1 MSEHSGLAGAPDGT
15 TRSPRATPRP
25 KSALWR
31 RIAATLALLGAPFV
45 VGALLCNYWVRVM
58 DMSALYVIL
67 ALGLNVVVGM
77 AGLLDLGYVAFYA
90 VGAYTMALLSSPQL
104 NLHYSFWLLLP
115 LAGVLAAIAGVAL
128 GYPVL
133 RLRSDYLAMVTLAF
147 GEIVR
152 IFLNNLDAPIN
163 VTNGPMGISG
173 ISPPYLLGYSL
184 KRNYEL
190 FGVEV
195 TYTAIFWYLILALAL
210 VTAVLLS
217 RLRDSRIGW
226 AWGAI
231 REDELAARTS
241 GIDVRRLKLCA
252 FGTGAF
258 FAGFAGCIFAA
269 FQGFVSPESFTLFE
283 SIAVLCMVVLGGIG
297 SLPGVAVGAVVLTVL
312 PESLRG
318 LNDLQ
323 QALLGHQYVN
333 GTDLRMV
340 IYSVVLLLVIIYRPQ
355 GLLGSEQR
363 RRELTAARAES

>member
-1 MSEHSGLAGAPDGT
+1 MPLI
-15 TRSPRATPRP
+15 
-25 KSALWR
+25 WR
-31 RIAATLALLGAPFV
+31 RASAAAAILAAPFV
-45 VGALLCNYWVRVM
+45 VGPLLGNYWVRVM
-58 DMSALYVIL
+58 DMAALYVIL

-104 NLHYSFWLLLP
+104 GIHYSFWLLLP

-152 IFLNNLDAPIN
+152 IFLNNLDTPIN
-163 VTNGPMGISG
+163 ITNGPMGISG

-184 KRNYEL
+184 KTNYEF
-190 FGVEV
+190 FGVEL
-195 TYTAIFWYLILALAL
+195 TYTAIFWYLIIVLGLA
-210 VTAVLLS
+210 TAFLLG

-241 GIDVRRLKLCA
+241 GIDIRRLKLYA

-258 FAGFAGCIFAA
+258 FAGFAGCIFAS

-333 GTDLRMV
+333 GSDLRMV
-340 IYSVVLLLVIIYRPQ
+340 IYSVLLLLVIIFRPQ

-363 RRELTAARAES
+363 RRELTAGRVESQTRR

>member
-1 MSEHSGLAGAPDGT
+1 VSAPKLPADTAFASARGPLTWLERVPRWVKAAGVALAIVT
-15 TRSPRATPRP
+15 
-25 KSALWR
+25 
-31 RIAATLALLGAPFV
+31 APFV
-45 VGALLCNYWVRVM
+45 IGTLLGNYWVRVM
-58 DMSALYVIL
+58 DMAALYAIL

-90 VGAYTMALLSSPQL
+90 VGAYTMGLLASPQL
-104 NLHYSFWLLLP
+104 HLQYNFWLLLP

-152 IFLNNLDAPIN
+152 IFLNNLDSPVNI
-163 VTNGPMGISG
+163 TNGPMGISG
-173 ISPPYLLGYSL
+173 IAAPSVLGYSL
-184 KRNYEL
+184 KRNYDL
-190 FGVEV
+190 FGVEI
-195 TYTAIFWYLILALAL
+195 TYTAIFWYLILLLGLA
-210 VTAVLLS
+210 TGWLLN

-231 REDELAARTS
+231 REDELAAKTT
-241 GIDVRRLKLCA
+241 GIDVRQLKLYA

-269 FQGFVSPESFTLFE
+269 FQGFVSPDSFTLFE

-297 SLPGVAVGAVVLTVL
+297 SLPGVVVGAVVLTVL

-318 LNDLQ
+318 LNTLQ
-323 QALLGHQYVN
+323 QSLLGHQYVN

-340 IYSVVLLLVIIYRPQ
+340 IYSVVLLLVIVFRPQ
-355 GLLGSEQR
+355 GLWGSEQR
-363 RRELTAARAES
+363 RRELTAGRAGA

>member
-1 MSEHSGLAGAPDGT
+1 M
-15 TRSPRATPRP
+15 
-25 KSALWR
+25 
-31 RIAATLALLGAPFV
+31 TLALLGAPFA
-45 VGALLCNYWVRVM
+45 VGALLGNYWVRVM
-58 DMSALYVIL
+58 DMAALYVIL

-104 NLHYSFWLLLP
+104 NLHYSFWVLLP

-163 VTNGPMGISG
+163 ITNGPMGISG

-184 KRNYEL
+184 KRNYEI

-195 TYTAIFWYLILALAL
+195 TYTAIFWYLIIVLAL
-210 VTAVLLS
+210 VTAFLLS

-241 GIDVRRLKLCA
+241 GIDVRRLKLYA

-258 FAGFAGCIFAA
+258 FAGVAGCIFAA

-363 RRELTAARAES
+363 RRELTAARAER